1 MDVQGERMRQGTT
14 PTIQI
19 TVNNIDL
26 ADMERIYVVFEQNGN
41 LLKKSMTDLKVEN
54 NVISVL
60 LTQEETLSFKNGN
73 CNIQL
78 RMITYDGIAMASPIK
93 TVNVYSVLNKEVI
106 T

>member
-1 MDVQGERMRQGTT
+1 MLFQ
-14 PTIQI
+14 
-19 TVNNIDL
+19 
-26 ADMERIYVVFEQNGN
+26 FF
-41 LLKKSMTDLKVEN
+41 
-54 NVISVL
+54 

>member
-1 MDVQGERMRQGTT
+1 MRQGTT

-26 ADMERIYVVFEQNGN
+26 ADMERIYVIFEQNGN
-41 LLKKSMTDLKVEN
+41 LLKKGMTDLKVEN

-93 TVNVYSVLNKEVI
+93 TVNVYGVLNKEVI

>member
-14 PTIQI
+14 PTLQI

-26 ADMERIYVVFEQNGN
+26 ADMEHIYVVFEQNGN

-93 TVNVYSVLNKEVI
+93 TINVYSVLNKEVI

>member
-1 MDVQGERMRQGTT
+1 MRQGTT

-19 TVNNIDL
+19 TVNYIDL
-26 ADMERIYVVFEQNGN
+26 ADMEYIYVVFEQNGY
-41 LLKKSMTDLKVEN
+41 LLKKSMSDLKIEN
-54 NVISVL
+54 NVISVI

>member
-1 MDVQGERMRQGTT
+1 MRQGTT

-19 TVNNIDL
+19 TVNYIDL
-26 ADMERIYVVFEQNGN
+26 ADMEHIYVVFEQNG
-41 LLKKSMTDLKVEN
+41 LKKSMSDLKIEN
-54 NVISVL
+54 NVISVI

-93 TVNVYSVLNKEVI
+93 TINVYSVLNKEVI

>member
-41 LLKKSMTDLKVEN
+41 LLKKGMTDLKVEN

-78 RMITYDGIAMASPIK
+78 RMITYDGIAMASSIK

>member
-41 LLKKSMTDLKVEN
+41 LLKKGMADLKVEN

>member
-14 PTIQI
+14 PILQI

-26 ADMERIYVVFEQNGN
+26 ADMEHIYVVFEQNGN

-78 RMITYDGIAMASPIK
+78 RMVTYDGIAMASPIK

>member
-93 TVNVYSVLNKEVI
+93 TVNVHSVLNKEVI

>member
-93 TVNVYSVLNKEVI
+93 TINVYSVLNKEVI

>member
-14 PTIQI
+14 PTLQI

-26 ADMERIYVVFEQNGN
+26 ADMEHIYVVFEQNGN

-78 RMITYDGIAMASPIK
+78 RMVTYDGIAMASPIK

>member
-1 MDVQGERMRQGTT
+1 MSVQGETMRQGTT

-26 ADMERIYVVFEQNGN
+26 ADMERIYVIFEQNGN
-41 LLKKSMTDLKVEN
+41 LLKKGMTDLKVEN

>member
-41 LLKKSMTDLKVEN
+41 LLKKGMTDLKVEN

>member
-1 MDVQGERMRQGTT
+1 MRQGTT

-19 TVNNIDL
+19 TVNYIDL
-26 ADMERIYVVFEQNGN
+26 ADMENIYVVFEQNGY
-41 LLKKSMTDLKVEN
+41 LLKKSMSDLKIEN
-54 NVISVL
+54 NVISVI

>member
-41 LLKKSMTDLKVEN
+41 LSKKSMTDLKVEN

>member
-1 MDVQGERMRQGTT
+1 MRQGTT
-14 PTIQI
+14 PTLLI

-54 NVISVL
+54 NVISVF
-60 LTQEETLSFKNGN
+60 LTQEETLSFKSGN

>member
-1 MDVQGERMRQGTT
+1 
-14 PTIQI
+14 
-19 TVNNIDL
+19 
-26 ADMERIYVVFEQNGN
+26 MEHIYVVFEQNGY
-41 LLKKSMTDLKVEN
+41 LLKKSMSDLKIEN
-54 NVISVL
+54 NVISVF

>member
-1 MDVQGERMRQGTT
+1 MRQGTT

-26 ADMERIYVVFEQNGN
+26 ADMERIYVIFEQNGN
-41 LLKKSMTDLKVEN
+41 LLKKGMTDLKVEN

>member
-14 PTIQI
+14 PTLQI

-26 ADMERIYVVFEQNGN
+26 ADMEHIYVVFEQNGY
-41 LLKKSMTDLKVEN
+41 LLKKSMPDLKIED

>member
-14 PTIQI
+14 PTLQI

-26 ADMERIYVVFEQNGN
+26 ADMEHIYVVFEQNGN
-41 LLKKSMTDLKVEN
+41 LLKKSMTDLKIEN

-78 RMITYDGIAMASPIK
+78 RMITFDGIAMASPIK
-93 TVNVYSVLNKEVI
+93 TINVHSVLNKEVI

>member
-1 MDVQGERMRQGTT
+1 MRQGTT
-14 PTIQI
+14 PTLQI

-26 ADMERIYVVFEQNGN
+26 ADMEHIYVVFEQNGN
-41 LLKKSMTDLKVEN
+41 LLKKSMTDLKIEN

-78 RMITYDGIAMASPIK
+78 RMITFDGIAMASPIK
-93 TVNVYSVLNKEVI
+93 TINVHSVLNKEVI

>member
-14 PTIQI
+14 PTLQI

-26 ADMERIYVVFEQNGN
+26 ADMEHIYVVFEQNGY
-41 LLKKSMTDLKVEN
+41 LLKKSMPDLKIEN

-60 LTQEETLSFKNGN
+60 LTQKETLSFKNGN

-78 RMITYDGIAMASPIK
+78 RMITFDGIAMASPIK
-93 TVNVYSVLNKEVI
+93 TINVHSVLNKEVI

>member
-1 MDVQGERMRQGTT
+1 MRQGTT

-26 ADMERIYVVFEQNGN
+26 ADMERIYVVFEQNGI
-41 LLKKSMTDLKVEN
+41 LLKKSKTDLKIKN

>member
-14 PTIQI
+14 PTLQI

-26 ADMERIYVVFEQNGN
+26 ADMEHIYVVFEQNGN

-60 LTQEETLSFKNGN
+60 LTQEKTLSFKNGN

>member
-14 PTIQI
+14 PTLQI

-26 ADMERIYVVFEQNGN
+26 ADMEHIYVVFEQNGN

-54 NVISVL
+54 NVISVF
-60 LTQEETLSFKNGN
+60 LTQEETLSFKSGN

-78 RMITYDGIAMASPIK
+78 RMITYGGIAMASPIK